1 MGSTEVPIRGRIQC
15 LQSCSLELPML
26 LQRLATLAVAMEAM
40 VDMVME
46 GMVATVMERDLL
58 KLMLSQDTSEEA
70 MVMDM
75 VVMVDMAVDTME
87 RGRLM
92 LSQDTLAVDME
103 AMVDMVME
111 DMEATVMERD
121 LLKLMPSQDTTEED
135 MEVMVDMAVDTV
147 MERGRLMPSQDTT
160 EEDMAVMVDMD

>member
-15 LQSCSLELPML
+15 LQSCSLELPMR

-40 VDMVME
+40 VAMVME
-46 GMVATVMERDLL
+46 DMGATVMERDLL
-58 KLMLSQDTSEEA
+58 KLMLSQDTSEE
-70 MVMDM
+70 DM
-75 VVMVDMAVDTME
+75 EVMVDMAVDTVMERGRLKPSQDTAVDMVMVDMVVDTME

-111 DMEATVMERD
+111 DMGAMVMERD

-135 MEVMVDMAVDTV
+135 MEVMV
-147 MERGRLMPSQDTT
+147 
-160 EEDMAVMVDMD
+160 

>member
-1 MGSTEVPIRGRIQC
+1 MPSQD
-15 LQSCSLELPML
+15 
-26 LQRLATLAVAMEAM
+26 TLAVDMEAM

-46 GMVATVMERDLL
+46 DMGAMVMERDLL
-58 KLMLSQDTSEEA
+58 KLMPSQDTTEED
-70 MVMDM
+70 MEVMGDM
-75 VVMVDMAVDTME
+75 AVDTVMERGRLKPSQDTAVDMDVDTME

-111 DMEATVMERD
+111 DMGAMVMERD

-147 MERGRLMPSQDTT
+147 MERGRLMPSQDT
-160 EEDMAVMVDMD
+160 AV